1 MAEERRETERAVAH
15 WQRRI
20 AQFGYPPLSPED
32 REFDD
37 LIAEGGA
44 YRFVISVDRAGTDDL
59 FLTYGPRFARLLDL
73 PTRAGLN
80 IRLVRE
86 IPKRLLP
93 AFIRG
98 CRAAAKQKPPVKIE
112 GAISLR
118 DGRNQFYRAVFMPI
132 GANLVFGAFNSRLV
146 ARNQRSITGRRSFPA
161 EREAIAAF
169 IGLHGVTRCPTAFV
183 APTHGTI
190 SAADQ
195 EAPERHMIDL
205 ESLRRQ
211 RQNAISDSS
220 P

>member
-1 MAEERRETERAVAH
+1 MVEERRETERAVTY
-15 WQRRI
+15 WERRI

-44 YRFVISVDRAGTDDL
+44 YRFVISVDPSGTDDL
-59 FLTYGPRFARLLDL
+59 FLTYGPNFARLLGL
-73 PTRAGLN
+73 PTSVGPN
-80 IRLVRE
+80 IRLAQE

-118 DGRNQFYRAVFMPI
+118 DGRNQLYRAVFMPI
-132 GANLVFGAFNSRLV
+132 GANLIFGAFNSRLV
-146 ARNQRSITGRRSFPA
+146 ARDQRTGRRNFAA

-169 IGLHGVTRCPTAFV
+169 VRLHGVTRCPTAFV

-195 EAPERHMIDL
+195 KALERHAIDL
-205 ESLRRQ
+205 ESSRR
-211 RQNAISDSS
+211 RPQNAIAY
-220 P
+220 PPLP